1 MLNGGQ
7 CVTFTTHSYLPRINT
22 VLVLYL
28 SRMFDRNLNNYRGGS
43 CLISA
48 DRGGGRGSIILG
60 DHLSLLSS

>member
-22 VLVLYL
+22 VLYL

-43 CLISA
+43 CLILA
-48 DRGGGRGSIILG
+48 DRGGRGSIIPG
-60 DHLSLLSS
+60 DHLSSLPS